1 MPELDRLER
10 RAVEKLL
17 PFHDS
22 GTLDPEE
29 TARVERALA
38 EDAELREELAFLH
51 ELRAGVH
58 AATEVPSAGDLG
70 WARLQRSIR
79 QERRRELVSRAWRPA
94 LALAAGLALMV
105 QGTTIFQLNEERAQ
119 LVGGPVAA
127 ELQITFAPD
136 AREADMRAL
145 LQAVGATIVAGP
157 GASGVYRLDIEPDP
171 ANDAEWRAL
180 IERLEAR
187 PELVQHA
194 AREE

>member
-10 RAVEKLL
+10 RAIEKLL

-29 TARVERALA
+29 AARVERALA

-51 ELRAGVH
+51 DLRAGVH

-70 WARLQRSIR
+70 WARLKRSIR

-105 QGTTIFQLNEERAQ
+105 QGTTIFRLNEAQAQ
-119 LVGGPVAA
+119 LVGGPVSA

-171 ANDAEWRAL
+171 ANDAEWQAL

-187 PELVQHA
+187 RELVQHV